1 MLSSQ
6 VTSSKNKILILS
18 KRITTKP
25 TCRKKREAY
34 RGSEF
39 APRILADHG
48 IPVVMK
54 VRFDLSF
61 TFSYHLLKQIE
72 N

>member
-1 MLSSQ
+1 M
-6 VTSSKNKILILS
+6 
-18 KRITTKP
+18 ITQP
-25 TCRKKREAY
+25 TLHRKKREAY

-54 VRFDLSF
+54 VRFDF
-61 TFSYHLLKQIE
+61 FFYICCHLFKQIE